1 MTQRWNFS
9 QIEREELRKRLGVL
23 LVGPTFD
30 STKSI
35 LEQVREQLGGPL
47 IIGQRLQALGFL
59 AGSNPAPQEKLREEP
74 EWAKMPEDFA
84 GGLEE
89 WLKLPDSE
97 KKRIYEELSRGR
109 RIYVSVWQEPS
120 KRAMLDS
127 DILLG
132 HKLRQIL
139 SGSSRA

>member
-1 MTQRWNFS
+1 MAQRWNFS

-35 LEQVREQLGGPL
+35 LEQVREQLGGP

-59 AGSNPAPQEKLREEP
+59 AGSNPEKPREEP

-97 KKRIYEELSRGR
+97 KRAIYEALKMGRKTYISR
-109 RIYVSVWQEPS
+109 YVEES
-120 KRAMLDS
+120 KRATLDGP
-127 DILLG
+127 IGQELKLKKLLG
-132 HKLRQIL
+132 
-139 SGSSRA
+139 S